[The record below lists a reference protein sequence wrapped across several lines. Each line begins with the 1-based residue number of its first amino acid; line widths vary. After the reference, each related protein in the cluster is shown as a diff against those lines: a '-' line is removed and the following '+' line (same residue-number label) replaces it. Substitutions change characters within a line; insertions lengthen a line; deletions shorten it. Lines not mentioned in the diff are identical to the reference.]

1 MKGERRKDWV
11 TEASRKQKWT
21 ARIRKEER
29 KDRTKVSQQNRRNAV
44 KRTKTGW
51 RKQQTSGFC
60 WNVYMKK
67 EKSKGESL
75 RDISTR
81 KSDNQITSFI
91 ASLGQFVRLLKW
103 EGRRLV
109 TQSEGNFVLL
119 MMVLRQVQQ
128 LQSLEWKLDRVFCL
142 LVLLLHVDLL
152 RFSQDNL
159 FL

>member
-1 MKGERRKDWV
+1 
-11 TEASRKQKWT
+11 
-21 ARIRKEER
+21 
-29 KDRTKVSQQNRRNAV
+29 
-44 KRTKTGW
+44 
-51 RKQQTSGFC
+51 
-60 WNVYMKK
+60 MKK

-128 LQSLEWKLDRVFCL
+128 LQSLE
-142 LVLLLHVDLL
+142 
-152 RFSQDNL
+152 
-159 FL
+159 